1 MTKRANSLSDW
12 TKTTFIILA
21 VASLAGFFILSPGKQ
36 TATYSNVDHTLG
48 AFPIVEPHLKY
59 GFEFNHFQVTEDKLK
74 PNQFLADILIEHKVD
89 YQTIDRIAKGSKDI
103 FDVRNLRANK
113 PYTILTKDT
122 TQGADYFIYEP
133 NVYRYVVYDLKKETI
148 EVVEREITTEIAEAS
163 GVVETSLWNTMV
175 DNGLSYDLTSR
186 MEDALAWTIDFHH
199 IQKGDKF
206 KLVFEQNYI
215 DGKAVG
221 VGEIKAALYNTGG
234 TEFYAIRYEN
244 DRHNGF
250 YDLEGRSME
259 KAFLKAPVKYSRISS
274 RYNGRG
280 RFHPVLKRRKAHLGT
295 DYAAPRGTPIFAV
308 ADGRVTKR
316 ARTRGNGNYVKIKHD
331 EIYQTQ
337 YLHMS
342 KFADGVNVGTY
353 VKQGQTIGYVGS
365 TGLATGPHVCFR
377 FWKNGKQVN
386 HLKQNLPPPEPM
398 PEEERPK
405 YLLVK
410 EKMKNMLD
418 GIAYPNTGETEN
430 AVEEVSFSEVETK
443 AQLSSS
449 K

>member
-1 MTKRANSLSDW
+1 MRKRDKHLSDW

-21 VASLAGFFILSPGKQ
+21 LASLAGFFIFSPGKQ
-36 TATYSNVDHTLG
+36 AATYSNLAHTLG
-48 AFPIVEPHLKY
+48 AFPIVEAKMKY
-59 GFEFNHFQVTEDKLK
+59 GFELNHFQVTEDQLK
-74 PNQFLADILIEHKVD
+74 PNQFLADILIKHNLN
-89 YQTIDRIAKGSKDI
+89 YQAIDRIAKKATDI

-113 PYTILTKDT
+113 PYTILTRDS

-133 NVYRYVVYDLKKETI
+133 NVYRYVIYDLKKESV
-148 EVVEREITTEIAEAS
+148 EVVERPIETKIAEAS

-175 DNGLSYDLTSR
+175 DNGLSYDLTAR
-186 MEDALAWTIDFHH
+186 MEDALAWTVDFHH
-199 IQKGDKF
+199 IQKGDRF

-215 DGKAVG
+215 DGAPAG
-221 VGEIKAALYNTGG
+221 VGEIKAALYESGPTD
-234 TEFYAIRYEN
+234 FYAIRYEN

-280 RFHPVLKRRKAHLGT
+280 RFHPILKRRKAHLGT

-316 ARTRGNGNYVKIKHD
+316 SRTRGNGNFVKIKHD
-331 EIYQTQ
+331 DVYQTQ

-342 KFADGVNVGTY
+342 KFAQGVHVGTH
-353 VKQGQTIGYVGS
+353 VKQGQVIGYVGS

-386 HLKQNLPPPEPM
+386 HLKENLPPPEPM
-398 PEEERPK
+398 PESERPQ

-410 EKMKNMLD
+410 DEMKNRLD
-418 GIAYPNTGETEN
+418 HIPYPDASKVELSVSEEAGEIG
-430 AVEEVSFSEVETK
+430 EEKEK
-443 AQLSSS
+443 LGNP
-449 K
+449 